1 MLYWTYTLGIDT
13 RSAISWNFY
22 PVRLDAPLTC
32 GGLRQLEQSITVIY
46 LGQAYCTL
54 VRTIV
59 LECYRAISY
68 LNSGIGL
75 VASPPIHIT
84 LHCTPQH

>member
-13 RSAISWNFY
+13 HSAISWNSHA
-22 PVRLDAPLTC
+22 VRLDAPLTC

-59 LECYRAISY
+59 LECYLAISY
-68 LNSGIGL
+68 LNCGIGL
-75 VASPPIHIT
+75 VASSPNQIT
-84 LHCTPQH
+84 PHCTPQH